1 MDPGAKED
9 RVECYAGY
17 KGDETPRAVVLEG
30 ERFAVAKV
38 LSQNRAIDRDDGRV
52 RDIWRCRLEDGR
64 TVVIERLDSGI
75 WRISPAA

>member
-1 MDPGAKED
+1 MKPGIEEV

-30 ERFAVAKV
+30 ERLEIVKV
-38 LSQNRAIDRDDGRV
+38 LSRKKVLDRDTGQV
-52 RDIWRCRLEDGR
+52 RDTWRCRLENGR
-64 TVVIERLDSGI
+64 TVAIERLEGGI